1 MVVACR
7 RWVRIGISGIQIAVG
22 WRGVVGARGW
32 PWFCSPSS
40 RSPSLRI
47 GDFWLNGGVLV
58 VVARRGW
65 VQIGTSRIQIVVG
78 LWVWIWVQIGTSGI
92 QKMDLFWVFFFFF
105 GFVGMDLVVV
115 DVDGGSGGGNG
126 SGWFGF

>member
-1 MVVACR
+1 M
-7 RWVRIGISGIQIAVG
+7 G

-32 PWFCSPSS
+32 PWFCLPSS

-47 GDFWLNGGVLV
+47 GEFWLNGGVLV

-65 VQIGTSRIQIVVG
+65 VQISISGIQIAVG

-92 QKMDLFWVFFFFF
+92 QKMDLFWFFFFFFF
-105 GFVGMDLVVV
+105 GFRGMDF
-115 DVDGGSGGGNG
+115 GSGGC
-126 SGWFGF
+126 